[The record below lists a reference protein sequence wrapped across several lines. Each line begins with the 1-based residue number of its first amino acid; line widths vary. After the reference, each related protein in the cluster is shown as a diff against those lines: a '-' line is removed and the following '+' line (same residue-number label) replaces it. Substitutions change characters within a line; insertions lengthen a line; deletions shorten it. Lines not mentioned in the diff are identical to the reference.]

1 MRGAEAIIR
10 VVDGRVIKERIKKG
24 YRIPELDEEI
34 RKLRTRTE
42 ARLLSEARRC
52 GVPTPRVFSVTEFS
66 IEMEFVEGPT
76 LKAVFSERFDP
87 GLAVEV
93 GRSAARLHTGGIIHG
108 DLTTS
113 NMILREGTVYF
124 LDFGLGFFSS
134 RCEDAAT
141 DLSVLFESVKSAHFK
156 YLNEMWKNIISGYL
170 EAGGSEEVLGKL
182 EEIRKRA
189 RYVR

>member
-1 MRGAEAIIR
+1 MRGAEAIVRFADDR
-10 VVDGRVIKERIKKG
+10 VVKERIKKG
-24 YRIPELDEEI
+24 YRIPELDEDI
-34 RKLRTRTE
+34 RKTRTRTE

-52 GVPTPRVFSVTEFS
+52 GVPTPRVFSVTGFS
-66 IEMEFVEGPT
+66 IEMEFVDGPT
-76 LKAVFSERFDP
+76 LKEVFSGRFDP
-87 GLAVEV
+87 ELAREV
-93 GRSAARLHTGGIIHG
+93 GRSVAKLHTGGIIHG

-113 NMILREGTVYF
+113 NMILKDGRVYF
-124 LDFGLGFFSS
+124 IDFGLGFFSS

-170 EAGGSEEVLGKL
+170 EAGGSGEVLRKL